1 MVLGCNLNGDQA
13 SGSINGSLGTNF
25 GYDYDDQSVSM
36 TKSGTSVS
44 YAYDAIGHQLSKN
57 VNETL
62 TIYCF
67 DGGQVVEEK
76 TTGGT
81 LSAQY
86 LWGSDLVRCNGGYPP
101 THRRHRFRP
110 ALNVRIITEIDG
122 EIMSEQVAR
131 RFIDA
136 LWALEETK
144 DARPLTALYAENAL
158 VGNVVAPEQYHGPEG
173 AKKFWTEYRG
183 TFDAAKSEF
192 RSVIAADGHVA
203 LEWTTKGT
211 GFNGSPLE
219 YSGVTI
225 LDIEGDKVTRSSAYF
240 NPKALGRQ
248 LGVK

>member
-1 MVLGCNLNGDQA
+1 MVLGYSLNGDQA
-13 SGSINGSLGTNF
+13 SESINGSLVTNF
-25 GYDYDDQSVSM
+25 GYDYDDQSVSL
-36 TKSGTSVS
+36 TKFGTSVS
-44 YAYDAIGHQLSKN
+44 YAYDGIGRQLSKN
-57 VNETL
+57 VTGAL
-62 TIYCF
+62 TIYYF
-67 DGGQVVEEK
+67 DGSQVVEEK

-81 LSAQY
+81 LLAQY
-86 LWGSDLVRCNGGYPP
+86 LWDSGLIQSNGEYPP

-110 ALNVRIITEIDG
+110 APNVRIITEIDG

-136 LWALEETK
+136 LWALEDTK
-144 DARPLTALYAENAL
+144 DAGPLTALYAENAL
-158 VGNVVAPEQYHGPEG
+158 VGNVVAPEQYRGPDG

-183 TFDAAKSEF
+183 TFDAARSEF
-192 RSVIAADGHVA
+192 RSVIASDGHAA